1 MKFLLAKS
9 PDIIQR
15 CLKQYGLTAIENTFY
30 CHPRQLEAMV
40 HDFISQETEQDQGMY
55 ITYNIPALN
64 LIPEDMVLW
73 LEEIPD
79 TSLEPFDNNIVIR
92 PFWEVF
98 RTWRPLGTGDVFEI
112 VCWNLNYDNAK
123 ENLPSKKLLQKG
135 EIQYFVPEIESPV
148 LTSLKEML
156 QDESCPC
163 RELVEEM
170 VKNMEDGKN

>member
-79 TSLEPFDNNIVIR
+79 TSLEPFDNNIVIK

-98 RTWRPLGTGDVFEI
+98 KTWKPLGTGDVFEI
-112 VCWNLNYDNAK
+112 ICYGLNHNNVN
-123 ENLPSKKLLQKG
+123 EITPNKKLLQDG
-135 EIQYFVPEIESPV
+135 EIRYFIPE
-148 LTSLKEML
+148 KE
-156 QDESCPC
+156 
-163 RELVEEM
+163 
-170 VKNMEDGKN
+170 K